1 MSSVSARLMRRV
13 AVALAVV
20 AGLIGGAVGTIR
32 ADSPQRPILF
42 VHGDG
47 DSAALW
53 TTIIWRFE
61 SAGYDSHLLF
71 AVDLPHPLHRD
82 DDTKPQVNRS
92 STTEAATDLGAMVTR
107 VLQTTGQD
115 KLILIGNSRGGNEI
129 RNYLR
134 NFGGAAHVTIA
145 ILGGTPNHGVYSLPF
160 NENMEFNGMGPFL
173 KGLNAGSEIVPGVA
187 FFTIRSDTNDKYA
200 QPLGT
205 FLGFPEKPTN
215 VAYQGPELKGATNIV
230 LDGIDHRETAYHKRA
245 FREEYKAIMGK
256 DPASVEITPEAHP
269 VLNGMISGS
278 ENGAPTNLPLVGAKV
293 TVYEVD
299 PTTGERKGA
308 AVHQQTVGADGA
320 WGPLTA
326 KPDAYYEWVIAAE

>member
-92 STTEAATDLGAMVTR
+92 STTEAATDLGAMTARELQQIEGVGKSTAEKIRELLEKGKVEKLEGLRQKHPRSVVELLRIQGLGPKALKRLRAELGVQSIDDLRR
-107 VLQTTGQD
+107 VLVEQKLRALTGFGQKSEEKLAQALARLEAQGPMERTTISVA
-115 KLILIGNSRGGNEI
+115 LPLAERIV
-129 RNYLR
+129 
-134 NFGGAAHVTIA
+134 AHM
-145 ILGGTPNHGVYSLPF
+145 LEL
-160 NENMEFNGMGPFL
+160 
-173 KGLNAGSEIVPGVA
+173 PGVTHA
-187 FFTIRSDTNDKYA
+187 STCGSLRRFA
-200 QPLGT
+200 
-205 FLGFPEKPTN
+205 
-215 VAYQGPELKGATNIV
+215 KGS
-230 LDGIDHRETAYHKRA
+230 RRA
-245 FREEYKAIMGK
+245 
-256 DPASVEITPEAHP
+256 P
-269 VLNGMISGS
+269 SGS
-278 ENGAPTNLPLVGAKV
+278 PPGSSTMRRARSSSSKSQSCPSTTSPAPNAPS
-293 TVYEVD
+293 
-299 PTTGERKGA
+299 
-308 AVHQQTVGADGA
+308 
-320 WGPLTA
+320 
-326 KPDAYYEWVIAAE
+326 